1 MSIYTHFLGLAHS
14 WVHIRVMISASSIS
28 RLMGAPLLSADP
40 SLGDHSFDNRSQ
52 NSLLRILT
60 HLLNEISRIRRQ
72 FGASHEHIEQC
83 VERRA
88 FRLETLHSHVDRRLL
103 SIEGQTYTNEQKIDA
118 LDRRLQA
125 IQSQLAYGFRMD
137 FCSDSDSYE

>member
-1 MSIYTHFLGLAHS
+1 MLIFAELVHS
-14 WVHIRVMISASSIS
+14 WMHSCVMISASSLF
-28 RLMGAPLLSADP
+28 RLMGTPLLSADP
-40 SLGDHSFDNRSQ
+40 SPRDHSFGKRSQ
-52 NSLLRILT
+52 HSLLRILT

-103 SIEGQTYTNEQKIDA
+103 AIEGQACTNEQKIDA

-137 FCSDSDSYE
+137 FASDSDQDER

>member
-1 MSIYTHFLGLAHS
+1 MVT
-14 WVHIRVMISASSIS
+14 
-28 RLMGAPLLSADP
+28 PLFSADP
-40 SLGDHSFDNRSQ
+40 SQGDYSFGIRSQ
-52 NSLLRILT
+52 SSLLRILT
-60 HLLNEISRIRRQ
+60 HLLNEISRVRRQ
-72 FGASHEHIEQC
+72 FGSSHEHIQQC

-103 SIEGQTYTNEQKIDA
+103 AIEGQTCTNEQKIDA

-137 FCSDSDSYE
+137 FCSDSEQDEP